1 MLSLQPKE
9 PDYFNL
15 NTSVMQSLSMN
26 SLFGGLFIFR
36 NKGQRYKVSKS
47 DFYEGKNFLA
57 NQSRLLNLTKNLRN
71 TNEVSTDKD
80 IRFYGINFGQSVK
93 DAIQHL
99 GKPNYISRKKSA
111 LKNHKTLFY
120 RITVCNVNCILQF
133 HFLKDKFFLGVI
145 EVKNTSVKI
154 HKEITDL
161 VRKKYHVEQEDWV
174 GILKDRLNN
183 TLEIKEGM
191 IQRMTYLT
199 GNQEVRDEIQLQV
212 EKIHV
217 LKEKHGQLN
226 HDMIL
231 KMI

>member
-1 MLSLQPKE
+1 
-9 PDYFNL
+9 
-15 NTSVMQSLSMN
+15 MQSFTMN

-57 NQSRLLNLTKNLRN
+57 NQSRLLNLTKDLRN
-71 TNEVSTDKD
+71 TNQISTDKS
-80 IRFYGINFGQSVK
+80 IRFYGMNFGQTTK
-93 DAIQHL
+93 DAVQHL

-111 LKNHKTLFY
+111 LKNHKILFY
-120 RITVCNVNCILQF
+120 RITVCNVNCVLQF
-133 HFLKDKFFLGVI
+133 HFLKDQFFLGVI
-145 EVKNTSVKI
+145 EVKNTSTKI

-161 VRKKYHVEQEDWV
+161 VRKKYFVEQEDWV
-174 GILKDRLNN
+174 GILKDSENN

-199 GNQEVRDEIQLQV
+199 GDQTLRNEIQSQI
-212 EKIHV
+212 EKIRD